1 VRGDARSFQVALVA
15 DSLVNPAGA
24 EDSILDLLAE
34 EGWGAIQLPPAGLD
48 DETTASWLDQVAEH
62 VAEFRRNDYSLVA
75 LLDDGLGAPEL
86 DSALAAL
93 EVEGMPRLDDARDK
107 RGTRAFLRRHA
118 RQPRL
123 EDRTRGR

>member
-1 VRGDARSFQVALVA
+1 MA
-15 DSLVNPAGA
+15 DSLVNPAGV

-62 VAEFRRNDYSLVA
+62 VAEFRRNDYSLVV

-86 DSALAAL
+86 ESALAAL
-93 EVEGMPRLDDARDK
+93 TVEAVPRLDGARDK
-107 RGTRAFLRRHA
+107 RRARAFLRRHA

-123 EDRTRGR
+123 EDRRHAR